1 MKKRI
6 TLVFGT
12 RPEAIKLA
20 PLIIE
25 LHSRSARFDVHCH
38 VTGQH
43 REMLDQVTRA
53 FELNIESDFNLMR
66 PEQSLPE
73 ISCRIL
79 ERLSEHLE
87 KERPDCLV
95 IQGDTTTA
103 FMSALAAYYNKIPI
117 VHVEAGLRTG
127 DRYFP
132 YPEEMNRKLI
142 GHLAD
147 YHFAPTTT
155 AQDRL
160 VSEGIDAS
168 RIWVTGNTVVDA
180 LRIMVDRVRAS
191 KPRMPPDFPDTLE
204 LAQKRMVLITGH
216 RRENFGA
223 GLESICRA
231 LCELAGKYNDYLWV
245 YPVHLNPAV
254 RKPVNQLLGGV
265 SNIRL
270 VDPME
275 YMPFTWAMDHCH
287 LILTDSGGIQE
298 EAPYLGKPV
307 LVMRGETERPEAVAA
322 GTAKLVGTETERIV
336 HETSLLLDDTGLYSS
351 MSRASNPYGN
361 GTAARQIADILE
373 EQSW

>member
-20 PLIIE
+20 PLVLE
-25 LHSRSARFDVHCH
+25 LRRRPNRFDVHCH

-53 FELNIESDFNLMR
+53 FELKIESDFNLMR

-79 ERLSEHLE
+79 EALSEHLE
-87 KERPDCLV
+87 KERPDCLM

-103 FMSALAAYYNKIPI
+103 FMSALSAYYNKIPI
-117 VHVEAGLRTG
+117 VHIEAGLRTG
-127 DRYFP
+127 DKYAP

-147 YHFAPTTT
+147 YHFAPTTA

-160 VSEGIDAS
+160 VAEGIDAS
-168 RIWVTGNTVVDA
+168 RIWITGNTVIDA
-180 LRIMVDRVRAS
+180 LRIMVDRVRAN
-191 KPRMPPDFPDTLE
+191 KPSMPPDFPDALE

-216 RRENFGA
+216 RRENFGV

-231 LCELAGKYNDYLWV
+231 LRKLAAKYTDYLWV

-254 RKPVNQLLGGV
+254 RKPVNQLLSGA

-307 LVMRGETERPEAVAA
+307 LVMRGKTERPEAVAA

-336 HETSLLLDDTGLYSS
+336 HETSLLLDDAGLYSS